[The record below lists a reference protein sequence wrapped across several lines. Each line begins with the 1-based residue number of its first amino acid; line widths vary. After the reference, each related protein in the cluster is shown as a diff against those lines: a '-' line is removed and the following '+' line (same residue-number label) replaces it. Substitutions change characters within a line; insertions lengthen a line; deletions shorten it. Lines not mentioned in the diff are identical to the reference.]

1 MKILLVGSGS
11 VTAGLVQKLS
21 EQGHTIAA
29 MLGSLTP
36 SQLEV
41 HEHNGIVVVSPETT
55 TSTETLTKAAE
66 LGKLLYIIAGAQDS
80 IAGWAA
86 AARVPVYAY
95 PPAGAEVDA
104 LLAELRRADA
114 GSANAADQY
123 RRVVLGGDA
132 AARLTSSMTARKIA
146 VTSPKGGVG
155 KTTIAVNL
163 ALLYALSGYSTFL
176 VDADGNGGTMSYL
189 TKLDGVNHVYRS
201 SVINLLRRQ
210 ASTRPAAVPAVMAA
224 AGGAYFDAFT
234 PMPSLPTLKVLPGLI
249 TVNDLADPALG
260 NEQIVNEVMAGL
272 YDAGVHS
279 SGIVIMDI
287 GINPSHPIHRA
298 ALRNAEVIS
307 IVATPEASDLG
318 AIAGWVENLIHSLR
332 AASSKEAALQF
343 VWQRVKLCY
352 NKVDGR
358 EFKSIHSLL
367 LRTLESRGL
376 SLQLVANGVIPYTDR
391 RLARTAVNSDR
402 IEDNLVWRYKRER
415 CEEIGDFTEALIDYA
430 SQFTPNIRQ
439 SAQAAGIT
447 AGAPAAGAGKRGLF
461 FGWGAR

>member
-1 MKILLVGSGS
+1 MKILLIGSGS
-11 VTAGLVQKLS
+11 VTSALVQKLS
-21 EQGHTIAA
+21 EQGHTISA

-36 SQLEV
+36 GQIEV
-41 HEHNGIVVVSPETT
+41 HDHNGIVVVSPETT
-55 TSTETLTKAAE
+55 TSTETLTRAAE
-66 LGKLLYIIAGAQDS
+66 VGKLLYIVAGGQDS

-86 AARVPVYAY
+86 SARVPTYAY
-95 PPAGAEVDA
+95 PPAGAEIDA

-114 GSANAADQY
+114 GTANAADQY

-132 AARLTSSMTARKIA
+132 AARITSSMVARKIA

-189 TKLDGVNHVYRS
+189 TKLDGVNNLYRS

-210 ASTRPAAVPAVMAA
+210 TNARAAAVSNVMAA

-234 PMPSLPTLKVLPGLI
+234 PIPSLPTLKVLPGLI
-249 TVNDLADPALG
+249 TVNDLADPAMG
-260 NEQIVNEVMAGL
+260 NEQTVNEVMAGL
-272 YDAGVHS
+272 YDAGVLS
-279 SGIVIMDI
+279 NGIVIMDI

-298 ALRNAEVIS
+298 AIRNAEVIS

-332 AASSKEAALQF
+332 ATSSKEAAMQF

-358 EFKSIHSLL
+358 EFKSIHNLL

-376 SLQLVANGVIPYTDR
+376 NLQLVANGVIPYTDR

-402 IEDNLVWRYKRER
+402 IEDNLVWRYKREK

-430 SQFTPNIRQ
+430 SQFTANIRQ
-439 SAQAAGIT
+439 SAGAAGIV
-447 AGAPAAGAGKRGLF
+447 AGAPAAGARKKGLF

>member
-11 VTAGLVQKLS
+11 VTSGLVQKLS
-21 EQGHTIAA
+21 EQGHTISA
-29 MLGSLTP
+29 MLGNLTP
-36 SQLEV
+36 GQMEV
-41 HEHNGIVVVSPETT
+41 HDHNGIVVVSPETT

-80 IAGWAA
+80 LAGWAA
-86 AARVPVYAY
+86 ATRVPTYAY
-95 PPAGAEVDA
+95 PPAGTEVDA

-114 GSANAADQY
+114 GTANAADQY

-132 AARLTSSMTARKIA
+132 AARITSSMVARKIA

-163 ALLYALSGYSTFL
+163 ALLYALSGYNTFL

-189 TKLDGVNHVYRS
+189 TKLDGVNNVYRS

-210 ASTRPAAVPAVMAA
+210 ASARTATVSNVMVA

-234 PMPSLPTLKVLPGLI
+234 PIPSLPTLKVLPGLV
-249 TVNDLADPALG
+249 TVNDLADPAMG
-260 NEQIVNEVMAGL
+260 NEQLVNEVMAGL
-272 YDAGVHS
+272 YDAGVLS
-279 SGIVIMDI
+279 NGIVIMDI

-332 AASSKEAALQF
+332 AASSKEAAMQF

-358 EFKSIHSLL
+358 EFKSIHNLL

-376 SLQLVANGVIPYTDR
+376 NLQLVANGVIPYTDR

-402 IEDNLVWRYKRER
+402 IEDNLLWRYRRER

-439 SAQAAGIT
+439 SAAAAGIV
-447 AGAPAAGAGKRGLF
+447 AGAPASGTKRKNLF

>member
-1 MKILLVGSGS
+1 MKILLVGSGA
-11 VTAGLVQKLS
+11 VTSSLVQKLS
-21 EQGHTIAA
+21 EQGHTISA
-29 MLGSLTP
+29 MLGNLTP

-41 HEHNGIVVVSPETT
+41 HDHSGVVVVSPETT

-66 LGKLLYIIAGAQDS
+66 LGKLLYVIAGAQDS

-86 AARVPVYAY
+86 TTRVPTYAY
-95 PPAGAEVDA
+95 PPAGTEIDA
-104 LLAELRRADA
+104 LLAELRRGDA
-114 GSANAADQY
+114 GTTNAADQY

-132 AARLTSSMTARKIA
+132 AARITSTLVARKIA

-189 TKLDGVNHVYRS
+189 TKLDGVNNLYRS

-210 ASTRPAAVPAVMAA
+210 TPASAMAVSNVMVA

-234 PMPSLPTLKVLPGLI
+234 PIPSLPTLKVLPGLI
-249 TVNDLADPALG
+249 TVNDLADPSIS
-260 NEQIVNEVMAGL
+260 NEQKVNDVLAGL
-272 YDAGVHS
+272 YDAGVLS
-279 SGIVIMDI
+279 NGIVIMDV

-318 AIAGWVENLIHSLR
+318 AVAGWVENLINSLR
-332 AASSKEAALQF
+332 ATSSKEAAMQF

-358 EFKSIHSLL
+358 EFKGIHNLL

-376 SLQLVANGVIPYTDR
+376 NLQLVANGVIPYTDR
-391 RLARTAVNSDR
+391 KLARIAVNSDR
-402 IEDNLVWRYKRER
+402 IEDNLVWRYKREK
-415 CEEIGDFTEALIDYA
+415 CEEIGDFTEAIIDYA
-430 SQFTPNIRQ
+430 AQFAPNIRQ
-439 SAQAAGIT
+439 SAEVAGVVP
-447 AGAPAAGAGKRGLF
+447 GAPSSGTKRKGLF
-461 FGWGAR
+461 FGLGAR